1 MTMIYRTAGAWGAGK
16 GSNLT
21 AAEVDGNFHDLDARL
36 VDVETN
42 PAQPV
47 QIEGITSTGSALTIT
62 MDNGDVYGPF
72 PIDAAT
78 IDFRGNWGPATA
90 YKTNDIVVHAGSEVY
105 YVAADHTSDGTFDAN
120 KVVTGKTVYN
130 LMFDVYPIA
139 QEAVG
144 WALSEGNHSGI
155 SFNVQPDNTVDA
167 TVDFS
172 TSEAHRE
179 AITAVYSS
187 LTQGGNTG
195 INFFHVEDSF
205 IMTAAVDAG
214 WVGEASLD
222 WLVDALNRGTHTG
235 ISFTYDDN
243 AAVGYGALSANVSV
257 SFTGLTDT
265 PASYGGQGGKLV
277 AVKGDATGIEFI
289 DRNTVTAVAAVPRF
303 MGAMVHMTATSGPW
317 NTSVVGWTAP
327 FDAEIYDTDGFHNT
341 VTNNTRLTIPAG
353 LGIRK
358 VRLSGTG
365 RVNSIAAGSDN
376 FLSIRK
382 NGTDVYVG
390 SGSADFENSANTI
403 WSFSVHTGVLA
414 VSEGDYFELFFKTS
428 DTSVSI
434 DADRTSLSIEVV
446 EVEGGVNIANVQT
459 ENTVSRTLGA
469 ADINAHLLCTSA
481 SAVTITVP
489 ANAAVSIPIGIG
501 LDLEQSG
508 AGQVSIVAAG
518 GVTINK
524 PADRTAATRSQFS
537 VLRLRKVG
545 TDSWT
550 LSGDLA

>member
-47 QIEGITSTGSALTIT
+47 QIESITSTGSALTIT

-78 IDFRGNWGPATA
+78 IDFRGNWAPATA

-214 WVGEASLD
+214 WVGEVSLD
-222 WLVDALNRGTHTG
+222 WLVDALNRGTQTG

-243 AAVGYGALSANVSV
+243 AAVGYGALSTTVSV
-257 SFTGLTDT
+257 SFTGLTQT
-265 PASYGGQGGKLV
+265 PDSFAGEAGKLV
-277 AVKGDATGIEFI
+277 RVRSDESGLEFVN
-289 DRNTVTAVAAVPRF
+289 RNEVLASASVPRF
-303 MGAMVHMTATSGPW
+303 MGCMASLASNLTAVNYAAGVNIPW
-317 NTSVVGWTAP
+317 SSEV
-327 FDAEIYDTDGFHNT
+327 YDTDGFHNT
-341 VTNNTRLTIPAG
+341 VTGNTRLTIPAG

-358 VRLSGTG
+358 VRIGATI
-365 RVNSIAAGSDN
+365 RFANVTAGSDN
-376 FLSIRK
+376 NLSIGK
-382 NGTDVYVG
+382 NGVFTYPG
-390 SGSADFENSANTI
+390 NPGITQENSGATTGGI
-403 WSFSVHTGVLA
+403 SVMSGPIPV
-414 VSEGDYFELFFKTS
+414 VDGDYFEANLLST
-428 DTSVSI
+428 DTSI
-434 DADRTSLSIEVV
+434 DLDSARCCFTLEVV
-446 EVEGGVNIANVQT
+446 EVEGSINIAGVQT
-459 ENTVSRTLGA
+459 EGTASRTLGA
-469 ADINAHLLCTSA
+469 ADINAHLLCTAA

-489 ANAAVSIPIGIG
+489 ANAAVAIPIGAG

-550 LSGDLA
+550 ISGDLA